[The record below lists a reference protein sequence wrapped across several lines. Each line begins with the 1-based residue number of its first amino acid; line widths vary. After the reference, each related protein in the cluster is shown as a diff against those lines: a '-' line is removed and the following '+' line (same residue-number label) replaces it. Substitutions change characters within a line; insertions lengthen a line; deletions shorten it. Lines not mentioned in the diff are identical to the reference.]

1 MRRRLTSDL
10 ETQVGRIS
18 TPNAWWDAEAVMQ
31 RTQEAQMA
39 TKLTRE
45 LDFRSSDGLD
55 VALLWDPETDR
66 LKVTVF
72 DGRSGDD
79 FELEVSSNEAMDA
92 FHHPYAYAANSGVHF
107 LAGTRLQSDPVYA

>member
-1 MRRRLTSDL
+1 
-10 ETQVGRIS
+10 
-18 TPNAWWDAEAVMQ
+18 
-31 RTQEAQMA
+31 MA
-39 TKLTRE
+39 SKLTRE

-79 FELEVSSNEAMDA
+79 FELKVPSHEAMDA
-92 FHHPYAYAANSGVHF
+92 FHHPYAYAASSGVPF
-107 LAGTRLQSDPVYA
+107 LAGVRVPSDPVYA

>member
-1 MRRRLTSDL
+1 
-10 ETQVGRIS
+10 
-18 TPNAWWDAEAVMQ
+18 
-31 RTQEAQMA
+31 MA